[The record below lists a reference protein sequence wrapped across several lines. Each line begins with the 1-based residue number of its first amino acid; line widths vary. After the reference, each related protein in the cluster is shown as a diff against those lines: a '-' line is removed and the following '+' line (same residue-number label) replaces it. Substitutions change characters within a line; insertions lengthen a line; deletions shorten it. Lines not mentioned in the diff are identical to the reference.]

1 MYGLH
6 WLIHVKFTTSAGI
19 ALGYVIGHIPHSVGA
34 SPWLIS
40 FCAQKLLSQIAQSC
54 DASLKME
61 ITDRMIQYVHRS
73 DSYRAYAAA

>member
-19 ALGYVIGHIPHSVGA
+19 ALGYVIEHIPHSVGT

-40 FCAQKLLSQIAQSC
+40 FCAQKIIITDCSKLRCKRQNGNHGSHNKIP
-54 DASLKME
+54 ASL
-61 ITDRMIQYVHRS
+61 
-73 DSYRAYAAA
+73 